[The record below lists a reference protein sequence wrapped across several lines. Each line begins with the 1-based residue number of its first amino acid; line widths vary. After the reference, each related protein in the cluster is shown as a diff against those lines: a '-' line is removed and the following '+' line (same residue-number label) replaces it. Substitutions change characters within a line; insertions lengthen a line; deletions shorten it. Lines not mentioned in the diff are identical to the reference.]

1 MKNYSMKTTKWT
13 TRMSLILMANATLA
27 TISCSK
33 DNDKDDA
40 PQETPVNYEEVL
52 VGTWRGTSKNFDDES
67 VTVNAVFNA
76 DKTGMVNW
84 IGPALYSA
92 VLSKWYV
99 SDKKI
104 YMESSKFDEPM
115 IWYIYNYS
123 PENNSITV
131 CSSEYSEQRWE
142 VWGQFDLK
150 KVDGGGGGS
159 SSTEDGIESTKALV
173 ITYYSSTGRYDDS
186 SKTCYKKTS
195 GSRVVLYSDPSCNL
209 LIGLASRNSDSTKGS
224 YRVSAY
230 DYRVIDAGSGYTKY
244 YYFD

>member
-1 MKNYSMKTTKWT
+1 MKTTKWT
-13 TRMSLILMANATLA
+13 TLMSLILMANATLA

-76 DKTGMVNW
+76 DKTGKVNW

>member
-13 TRMSLILMANATLA
+13 TLMSLILMANATLA